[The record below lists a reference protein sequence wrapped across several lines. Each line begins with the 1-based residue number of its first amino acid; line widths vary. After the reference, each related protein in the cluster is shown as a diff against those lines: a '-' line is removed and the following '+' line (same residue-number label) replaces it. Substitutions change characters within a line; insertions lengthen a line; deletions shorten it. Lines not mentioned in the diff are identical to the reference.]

1 MELLSTSDKL
11 MLPSLFKCIH
21 IYILVFKVW
30 PSSILAFTSN
40 WWNPETHMNNLSSA
54 QHLLYGCFMNRN
66 KILLE
71 KDGATNSKV
80 QGSPLLNKCAKD
92 KEYGILSQVFTD
104 ALR

>member
-1 MELLSTSDKL
+1 
-11 MLPSLFKCIH
+11 
-21 IYILVFKVW
+21 
-30 PSSILAFTSN
+30 
-40 WWNPETHMNNLSSA
+40 
-54 QHLLYGCFMNRN
+54 MNRN

-104 ALR
+104 ALRWDITDLSRNILQK